1 MANSRGVVSKTLVA
15 VLLRGIW
22 RYSTGPFFVNPRSP
36 PQQLFRG
43 CRLASGP
50 AAMAMGTSSAKMSR
64 SSAFD
69 GTSRAASYKVTLD
82 TPSGKQTFECPEDVA
97 ILDKAQETGLRLP
110 YSCRAGAC
118 SSCAGKVVEGSVDQS
133 SQSFLSD
140 EQVDA
145 GFCLTCVAK
154 PKSDVTIVTHCE
166 TEVDIQLSE
175 KAAPM
180 VMSDA
185 EGAAVAQHSGSA
197 NDIGISFRQNFED
210 QSEMHLNLQIQMELA
225 ASHTYM
231 AMGAYFDRG
240 DVALY
245 GFRDWAMKNS
255 EEEREHA
262 MKFIK
267 YQNLRGGRYVPM
279 HIPEPAVTDFSS
291 ALEAMQHALKMEMM
305 VNENLLKL
313 HRVASSNED
322 AQLCDYLESNYL
334 EEQVEAIKEIASV
347 VRQLVR
353 TGPGLGEYEVDKQ
366 MAEGIEAVA

>member
-1 MANSRGVVSKTLVA
+1 
-15 VLLRGIW
+15 
-22 RYSTGPFFVNPRSP
+22 
-36 PQQLFRG
+36 
-43 CRLASGP
+43 
-50 AAMAMGTSSAKMSR
+50 MGTSSAKMSL
-64 SSAFD
+64 SSAFAAAAAAAAAVAA
-69 GTSRAASYKVTLD
+69 TSRAASYKVTLD
-82 TPSGKQTFECPEDVA
+82 TPSGKQTFE
-97 ILDKAQETGLRLP
+97 
-110 YSCRAGAC
+110 
-118 SSCAGKVVEGSVDQS
+118 
-133 SQSFLSD
+133 
-140 EQVDA
+140 EQVD
-145 GFCLTCVAK
+145 
-154 PKSDVTIVTHCE
+154 
-166 TEVDIQLSE
+166 
-175 KAAPM
+175 AAPM

-305 VNENLLKL
+305 VNENL
-313 HRVASSNED
+313 
-322 AQLCDYLESNYL
+322 Q
-334 EEQVEAIKEIASV
+334 
-347 VRQLVR
+347 
-353 TGPGLGEYEVDKQ
+353 
-366 MAEGIEAVA
+366 